1 MVNNINWVKL
11 PIILDRLLRH
21 PLLGDLNLETAIQ
34 YTLDFIGIMG
44 LPNIYVDK
52 IEIIEI
58 KEYRGTLPCDLISIN
73 QVRLH
78 KNGMALRA
86 MTDNFNAYPTH
97 DHKEGD
103 WCERGE
109 PSFKT
114 QGRVIFTSIKHEKV
128 DISYKAIML
137 DDEGLP
143 LIPEDPTFL
152 RALEL
157 YIKKQWF
164 TILFDMGKISPVVLN
179 NTQQEY
185 AFAAGAC
192 NNTFTIPSVSE
203 MEAIT
208 NMWNQLIPRVTEFRR
223 GFKNLGDKE
232 YIRVH

>member
-11 PIILDRLLRH
+11 PVILDRLLRH
-21 PLLGDLNLETAIQ
+21 PLLNDLNLETAIQ

-44 LPNIYVDK
+44 LPNVYVDK
-52 IEIIEI
+52 IETIDI
-58 KEYRGTLPCDLISIN
+58 KEYRGELPCDLISIN

-97 DHKEGD
+97 NHEGGD
-103 WCERGE
+103 WGERGE

-114 QGRVIFTSIKHEKV
+114 QGRVIFTSIRHEKV

-143 LIPEDPTFL
+143 LIPDNSTFL
-152 RALEL
+152 KALEL
-157 YIKKQWF
+157 YIKKEWF
-164 TILFDMGKISPVVLN
+164 TILFDMGKISPAVLN
-179 NTQQEY
+179 NTQQSY
-185 AFAAGAC
+185 AFVAGQC
-192 NNTFTIPSVSE
+192 NNEFLIPSVNE

-208 NMWNQLIPRVTEFRR
+208 NSLNQLIPRTNEFRN

-232 YIRVH
+232 YLRIH

>member
-1 MVNNINWVKL
+1 MVNNISYTNIRV
-11 PIILDRLLRH
+11 ILDRLLRH
-21 PLLGDLNLETAIQ
+21 PLLTDLNLETAIQ

-44 LPNIYVDK
+44 LPNVYVDK
-52 IEIIEI
+52 IETIDI
-58 KEYRGTLPCDLISIN
+58 KEYRGELPCDLISIN

-97 DHKEGD
+97 DHEESD
-103 WCERGE
+103 WWERGE

-114 QGRVIFTSIKHEKV
+114 QGRVIFTSIRHEKV

-164 TILFDMGKISPVVLN
+164 TILFDMGKVSPAVLN

-203 MEAIT
+203 MESIT
-208 NMWNQLIPRVTEFRR
+208 NMLNQMIPRVTEFRR

-232 YIRVH
+232 YLRVH

>member
-1 MVNNINWVKL
+1 MVNNVSYVNIRVV
-11 PIILDRLLRH
+11 LDRLLRH
-21 PLLGDLNLETAIQ
+21 PLLTDLNLETAIQ
-34 YTLDFIGIMG
+34 YTLDFISAMG
-44 LPNIYVDK
+44 LPNVYVDK
-52 IEIIEI
+52 METIDI
-58 KEYRGTLPCDLISIN
+58 KEYRGELPCDLISIN

-143 LIPEDPTFL
+143 LIPDNSIFL
-152 RALEL
+152 KALEL
-157 YIKKQWF
+157 YIKKEWF
-164 TILFDMGKISPVVLN
+164 TILFDMGKISSAVLN

-185 AFAAGAC
+185 AFKAGQC
-192 NNTFTIPSVSE
+192 NNEFVIPSVSE
-203 MEAIT
+203 MESIT
-208 NMWNQLIPRVTEFRR
+208 NMLNQMIPRVTEFRR